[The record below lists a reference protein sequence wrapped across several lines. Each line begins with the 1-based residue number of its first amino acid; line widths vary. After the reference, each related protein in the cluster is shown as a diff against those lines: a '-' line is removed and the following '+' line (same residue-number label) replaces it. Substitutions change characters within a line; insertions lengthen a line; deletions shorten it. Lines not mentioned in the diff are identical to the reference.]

1 MSIRGARS
9 LRHHAASEA
18 TQDLQVNRLTSARVH
33 IIYTHARSHVTYV
46 YVCISHV
53 TESYTE
59 NCTCDKMGNRGKM
72 ALFFYCAS
80 HADMPSV
87 SLVARVIAR
96 DGRLELTNRQVQT
109 DRQTDRQITHA
120 AHARR
125 GLMKVQTLG
134 TNIRPGVDGRAK
146 ELLRVRSA
154 RVNKKSCTAERLV
167 ARCLTTL

>member
-1 MSIRGARS
+1 
-9 LRHHAASEA
+9 
-18 TQDLQVNRLTSARVH
+18 
-33 IIYTHARSHVTYV
+33 
-46 YVCISHV
+46 
-53 TESYTE
+53 
-59 NCTCDKMGNRGKM
+59 MGNRGKM

-167 ARCLTTL
+167 ARCLTTLLKEPEKALSSKYLAKYRVVVSTHLLACWLFHAIGKRLLRLDHRY